1 MQQSPDFE
9 VICGFQIEGTDPPHR
24 ALIPNGE
31 PVKHLLVF
39 LHGYGADADDLF
51 PLAMQMAPA
60 LPETAIISLE
70 APEEIPG
77 GMFGGRQWFPIARI
91 DKSELDHGAQ
101 MARGY
106 VTMALNSLKT
116 RFELEWSDIALFG
129 FSQGC
134 MMSLEVSLRLPEAL
148 GYVLGYSGAL
158 PGPERAITEVTARPP
173 FLLVHGDDDQ
183 VVPFASMEAAAK
195 TLSEL
200 GAKVETFPRPGL
212 GHGIDGEGLQAAML
226 RLRLAFGMG
235 DLSG

>member
-1 MQQSPDFE
+1 MQQTPDFD
-9 VICGFQIEGTDPPHR
+9 VIRGFQIEGTDPTHR
-24 ALIPNGE
+24 ALIPNLE

-60 LPETAIISLE
+60 LPATAIVSLE

-77 GMFGGRQWFPIARI
+77 GMLGGRQWFPISRI

-106 VTMALNSLKT
+106 VNTALQSLKR
-116 RFELEWSDIALFG
+116 RFDLQWSDIALFG

-158 PGPERAITEVTARPP
+158 PAPERAATEARHSRLICWSTAKTIRWCLLRLWKPQQRRLPRWARLLKRFLGPVWGMESTARVCKP
-173 FLLVHGDDDQ
+173 LC
-183 VVPFASMEAAAK
+183 
-195 TLSEL
+195 
-200 GAKVETFPRPGL
+200 
-212 GHGIDGEGLQAAML
+212 
-226 RLRLAFGMG
+226 
-235 DLSG
+235 

>member
-1 MQQSPDFE
+1 MQQTPDFD
-9 VICGFQIEGTDPPHR
+9 VIRGFQIEGTDPTHR
-24 ALIPNGE
+24 ALIPNLE

-60 LPETAIISLE
+60 LPATAIVSLE

-77 GMFGGRQWFPIARI
+77 GMLGGRQWFPISRI

-106 VTMALNSLKT
+106 VNTALQSLKR
-116 RFELEWSDIALFG
+116 RFDLQWSDIALFG

-158 PGPERAITEVTARPP
+158 PAPERAATESTSFPP
-173 FLLVHGDDDQ
+173 YLLVHGEEDQ
-183 VVPFASMEAAAK
+183 VVPFTSMEAAAK
-195 TLSEL
+195 TLAAL
-200 GAKVETFPRPGL
+200 GAPVETFPRPGL
-212 GHGIDGEGLQAAML
+212 GHGIDGEGLQAALLKL
-226 RLRLAFGMG
+226 RTAFGMG
-235 DLSG
+235 DLVE